1 MARYT
6 AKVPGF
12 GRQYS
17 SVGPYV
23 SDDNSAAPDPIA
35 PDQLMSKKPTD
46 RSVNKGRENFSI
58 GRTSDDKPR
67 PQVQAHGH
75 GRNEG

>member
-1 MARYT
+1 MA
-6 AKVPGF
+6 KNNVQGF
-12 GRQYS
+12 GPQK
-17 SVGPYV
+17 SVVGKYV
-23 SDDNSAAPDPIA
+23 SDDNSTAPDPIA

-46 RSVNKGRENFSI
+46 RVSNAAWEDFSI
-58 GRTSDDKPR
+58 GRTCDDKPR